1 MNWLKEFTAA
11 LVEEDERRLIVLI
24 DSLPEFTNAA
34 EAESALELIKS
45 ATEIFEKK
53 REELK
58 VQMAEI
64 EKQKKFLSSDS
75 VKTTSIL
82 DIHS

>member
-11 LVEEDERRLIVLI
+11 LVEEDERRLIALI
-24 DSLPEFTNAA
+24 DSLPEITSAT

-53 REELK
+53 REDLK

-75 VKTTSIL
+75 VKTISIL